1 MSTISEWYKPSLAM
15 IVTWYN
21 LRVKGDPSK
30 KLTFQLVYHTDFK
43 IAVINKIYARID
55 APGALTGY
63 GEGEC
68 NYLFSRKSFR
78 MESKMVK
85 SHSNI
90 GINGIFVLQISK
102 PECGILRVSH
112 PMEIK
117 YKNSDVADET
127 EQSFYFN
134 GEDRITNVFTETY
147 SWIFP
152 SVSFATSL
160 VHELDEIRLNYIYFN
175 NAPFKYKWGVAV
187 LVFREN
193 VDKTGM
199 RIGKINSEKFWKKR
213 ECYRH
218 IFEESMDRKPYILL
232 NVMIQHKEFNN
243 LNGLT
248 NVWLRN
254 VSKEGFNVCYK
265 EMVSFWGQ
273 KSISLDYLAVTKES
287 KVFTEIGFKMFKKME
302 KRGKVIGMEI
312 FCEVVNFKL
321 LYAKVPAIFV
331 TPEEQNQ
338 TSQGELIA
346 WVKHTKKTYTI
357 ICAQNSKDPM
367 DMRTSNINVHYTVR
381 GHVNKCSKF
390 WCPTHLEC
398 QFDKENIPF
407 CGCKRN
413 CSDYEQRTFCGSNF
427 HTYYSMCELEK
438 LMCEMKVNRSEITIA
453 YSGECKRK

>member
-1 MSTISEWYKPSLAM
+1 MLVTIEGMQCQRQILYPFGIHVGDDIVPKGDDEFGHLHFKKGFPFMSRLKSDIYINTNGHVTADNPESRRRFNSPPEVPIAGIYMMDLTTEYGGYVSYRVTNDQTVLDRIQFEVSLMSTISEWYKPSLAM
-15 IVTWYN
+15 SVTWYN
-21 LRVKGDPSK
+21 VRVEGDPSK
-30 KLTFQLVYHTDFK
+30 KLTFQLVYHTNFK
-43 IAVINKIYARID
+43 IAVINKIYVRID
-55 APGALTGY
+55 DPGALTGY

-102 PECGILRVSH
+102 PECGIFRVSD

-127 EQSFYFN
+127 AQSFYFN
-134 GEDRITNVFTETY
+134 GEDRITNVFTGTY

-160 VHELDEIRLNYIYFN
+160 VHKLDEIRLNYIYFN
-175 NAPFKYKWGVAV
+175 DAPFKYKWGVAV

-193 VDKTGM
+193 VDKAGM

-218 IFEESMDRKPYILL
+218 IFKESMDRKPYILL
-232 NVMIQHKEFNN
+232 NVMIQYKEFNN

-273 KSISLDYLAVTKES
+273 KSISLDYLAVTNES
-287 KVFTEIGFKMFKKME
+287 KVFTEIGFKMFKQME
-302 KRGKVIGMEI
+302 KRGKVIGMKI
-312 FCEVVNFKL
+312 FCEISN
-321 LYAKVPAIFV
+321 YFV
-331 TPEEQNQ
+331 QKYQPYLSPQ
-338 TSQGELIA
+338 
-346 WVKHTKKTYTI
+346 K
-357 ICAQNSKDPM
+357 
-367 DMRTSNINVHYTVR
+367 
-381 GHVNKCSKF
+381 NKIRLHKG
-390 WCPTHLEC
+390 
-398 QFDKENIPF
+398 N
-407 CGCKRN
+407 
-413 CSDYEQRTFCGSNF
+413 
-427 HTYYSMCELEK
+427 
-438 LMCEMKVNRSEITIA
+438 
-453 YSGECKRK
+453 